1 MLNRQMSD
9 RIPGCPVRGWKSWRR
24 TKKPQLEAMVRPVWQ
39 YPRDKPQ
46 MPNQVLELES
56 NNFIL
61 YTGIYIYDLYS
72 VDNYVWFQ
80 MY

>member
-1 MLNRQMSD
+1 MINRQMSD

-24 TKKPQLEAMVRPVWQ
+24 TKMPQLEAMVRPVWQ

-46 MPNQVLELES
+46 MPNQVLKLES
-56 NNFIL
+56 NNNFIL
-61 YTGIYIYDLYS
+61 YIYDLYS
-72 VDNYVWFQ
+72 VDNFVIFQ